1 MLDRPFV
8 VKYRPVPVK
17 KLLMKMKD
25 EASLVLDMAFYSLV
39 YEDKDVAQEVE
50 RIDADLDNDFNLLSI
65 QLMVAARD
73 VEDAEKLLPAL
84 RMGVAA
90 DWVSEAASDISAV
103 VLKGYPVDNVVKAAL
118 EITEEVYLRI
128 EVNETLSGMSIKEL
142 KERYGAVDVIALR
155 RGGVLIPNPSD
166 DVILE
171 RGDIIIVR
179 GNRDDIMRMAKS
191 LGLEFI
197 IPDVNFTDEEREIAT
212 RLALLKNMAEV
223 AFDLAVYSL
232 LYQDNNAAEE
242 VLEIERFMDEESAK
256 LELEMLKLARDKF
269 TTYTSTVLIRSL
281 EKVTD
286 AATAMAQLALSGI
299 EVHPILKEVAEEGE
313 EKVLVLYVTK
323 DCEMSVSDV
332 EEALDATVLAIYVEG
347 VWIPM
352 PNSSTKLKKGMKLLI
367 KAYSEPDEI
376 PECLSEP

>member
-73 VEDAEKLLPAL
+73 VDDAEKLLPAL
-84 RMGVAA
+84 RMGMAA

-128 EVNETLSGMSIKEL
+128 EVNDELSGMSIGEL

-179 GNRDDIMRMAKS
+179 GNRDDIMKMAKS

-197 IPDVNFTDEEREIAT
+197 IPDVNFTDEEKEIAT

-313 EKVLVLYVTK
+313 EKVLVLYVVR
-323 DCEMSVSDV
+323 DCEMTVADV

-367 KAYSEPDEI
+367 KTYTEPDEI